1 MKLNKP
7 YTNAQYADLAVYCN
21 QNGKVIADK
30 GDYLESVNPP
40 EPTVDE
46 LKANVRAVRNRYLE
60 QTDKYL
66 SISDFPIT
74 EEERESYKQ
83 YRTYLRDYTLEDE
96 WWLANPLTFDEWS
109 VKMDSVRDESPNIV
123 EEQTIETEEA
133 E

>member
-21 QNGKVIADK
+21 QNGKVIEDK
-30 GDYLESVNPP
+30 GDYLEAVKPP

-83 YRTYLRDYTLEDE
+83 YRTYWRDYTLEDE
-96 WWLANPLTFDEWS
+96 WWLTNPKTYNEW
-109 VKMDSVRDESPNIV
+109 K
-123 EEQTIETEEA
+123 EQQQ
-133 E
+133 

>member
-21 QNGKVIADK
+21 KNGKVIEDK

-66 SISDFPIT
+66 SVSDFPIT
-74 EEERESYKQ
+74 DEERESYKQ

-96 WWLANPLTFDEWS
+96 WWLANPLTFDEW
-109 VKMDSVRDESPNIV
+109 MILQYYDI
-123 EEQTIETEEA
+123 TILR
-133 E
+133 